1 MEMYKK
7 YTGLMR
13 MTFLEKLAYA
23 KAAWFDIAG
32 TMVSI
37 LIYYFLWK
45 YVFME
50 RNELNGYTMAQMT
63 TYVILSRMLSSQFSG
78 GINIPFAE
86 WIYDGGIGMELLRP
100 VTLFFTLSAKRLGEF
115 LFFVLFKGLPVM
127 IVSILILRGTGPA
140 GGTEVLLFCVSTLL
154 SLIIMFYIEFMVG
167 IGSFYTLN
175 SYGLRFTKAAVLSVL
190 SGGIVPLFLF
200 PKMLAQV
207 LDLLPF
213 AGMVSVP
220 VQIFLGKYT
229 YGQTTFYLLM
239 QCAWAMI
246 MGVFAHLLYHLAIR
260 KVIVQGG

>member
-1 MEMYKK
+1 MNRYKK

-50 RNELNGYTMAQMT
+50 RNELNGYTMTQIT
-63 TYVILSRMLSSQFSG
+63 TYVILSRMLSSQFMG
-78 GINIPFAE
+78 GINRTFAE
-86 WIYDGGIGMELLRP
+86 WIYDGGIGVELLRP

-115 LFFVLFKGLPVM
+115 LFFVLFKGFPVLV
-127 IVSILILRGTGPA
+127 VSTLVLKGQGPA
-140 GGTEVLLFCVSTLL
+140 GGTEVLLFCVSVVL

-167 IGSFYTLN
+167 IASFYTLN
-175 SYGLRFTKAAVLSVL
+175 SYGLMFTKSAVLSIL

-200 PKMLAQV
+200 PEMLAKV
-207 LDLLPF
+207 LEFLPF

-229 YGQTTFYLLM
+229 LGEMQFYLLL
-239 QCAWAMI
+239 QCVWAAAMA
-246 MGVFAHLLYHLAIR
+246 GLAHLLYRAAIR